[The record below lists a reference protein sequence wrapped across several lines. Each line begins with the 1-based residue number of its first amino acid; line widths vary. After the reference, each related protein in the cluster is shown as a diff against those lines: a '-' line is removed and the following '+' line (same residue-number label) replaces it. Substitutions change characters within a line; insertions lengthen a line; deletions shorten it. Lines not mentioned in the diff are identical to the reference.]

1 LRPAAIG
8 PLRSIAAGLDS
19 QCRFKSG
26 NLLSWQTAE
35 FGQKRS
41 HLHLHHKGNE
51 TQHLINKHYRKQ
63 KFMNTYLELSTLLI
77 RQAVAEDEA
86 AVRDCAEQAYVRY
99 IGLIGRKPAPMTADF
114 GMQISAGQVHSAF
127 DRQGVFLGFIVFY
140 PDERGMHIENV
151 AVLPSAAGQGVGRA
165 LVRYCER
172 QACYQDVEVVHLYTN
187 EKMAENLKI
196 YSRLGYIEIARRME
210 DGFHRVFFEK
220 KIR

>member
-1 LRPAAIG
+1 
-8 PLRSIAAGLDS
+8 
-19 QCRFKSG
+19 
-26 NLLSWQTAE
+26 
-35 FGQKRS
+35 
-41 HLHLHHKGNE
+41 LHHKGNE